1 MEGWQND
8 DLFIIL
14 LAILCLYLTNDT
26 WKYLKIRKTDIKG
39 SRIELYYIFCLT
51 SIILSSISKL
61 ILLGY
66 TMVNGIALILFI
78 ISIITGAIAFLYF
91 ILCKEYFQEKKKLI
105 LNIIF
110 YFLIVW
116 YIADTFLQ
124 INMLY

>member
-1 MEGWQND
+1 MMIY
-8 DLFIIL
+8 LFMIL
-14 LAILCLYLTNDT
+14 LVILCLYLTNDT

-66 TMVNGIALILFI
+66 TMVKGIALILFI

-110 YFLIVW
+110 YFLVVW

>member
-1 MEGWQND
+1 MTIY
-8 DLFIIL
+8 LFIIL

-91 ILCKEYFQEKKKLI
+91 ISCKEYFQEKKKLI

-110 YFLIVW
+110 YFLVVW
-116 YIADTFLQ
+116 YIIDNFLL
-124 INMLY
+124 IY

>member
-1 MEGWQND
+1 MMIY
-8 DLFIIL
+8 LFMIL
-14 LAILCLYLTNDT
+14 LVILCLYLTNDT

-66 TMVNGIALILFI
+66 TMVNGTALILFI
-78 ISIITGAIAFLYF
+78 ISIIAGAIAFLYF

-110 YFLIVW
+110 YFLVVW

>member
-1 MEGWQND
+1 MTIY
-8 DLFIIL
+8 LFMIL
-14 LAILCLYLTNDT
+14 LVILCLYLTNDT

-110 YFLIVW
+110 YFLVVW

>member
-1 MEGWQND
+1 MMIY
-8 DLFIIL
+8 LFIIL
-14 LAILCLYLTNDT
+14 LAILCLYLIHDIGE
-26 WKYLKIRKTDIKG
+26 YFKIRKTDIKG
-39 SRIELYYIFCLT
+39 SSIELYYIFCLT

-66 TMVNGIALILFI
+66 IMVNGIVLILFI

-105 LNIIF
+105 LNTIF
-110 YFLIVW
+110 YFFVVW
-116 YIADTFLQ
+116 YIADTFLL

>member
-1 MEGWQND
+1 MTIY
-8 DLFIIL
+8 LFIIL
-14 LAILCLYLTNDT
+14 LAILCLYLIHDIG
-26 WKYLKIRKTDIKG
+26 KYLKIRKTDIKG

-91 ILCKEYFQEKKKLI
+91 NNFLFFCSVVYNRQFSFNI
-105 LNIIF
+105 LNE
-110 YFLIVW
+110 
-116 YIADTFLQ
+116 
-124 INMLY
+124 

>member
-1 MEGWQND
+1 MIMY
-8 DLFIIL
+8 LFIIL
-14 LAILCLYLTNDT
+14 LAILCLYLIHDIG
-26 WKYLKIRKTDIKG
+26 KYFKIRKTDIKG
-39 SRIELYYIFCLT
+39 SHIELYYIFCLT
-51 SIILSSISKL
+51 SIILSSISEL

-110 YFLIVW
+110 YFLVVW

>member
-1 MEGWQND
+1 MTIY
-8 DLFIIL
+8 LFMIL
-14 LAILCLYLTNDT
+14 LVILCLYLTNDT

-61 ILLGY
+61 ILLRY

-78 ISIITGAIAFLYF
+78 ISIITGTIAFLYF

-110 YFLIVW
+110 YFLVVW

>member
-1 MEGWQND
+1 MTIY
-8 DLFIIL
+8 LFMIL
-14 LAILCLYLTNDT
+14 LVILCLYLTNDT

-66 TMVNGIALILFI
+66 TMVNGIELILFI

-110 YFLIVW
+110 YFLVVW
-116 YIADTFLQ
+116 YIEDTFLQ

>member
-1 MEGWQND
+1 MMIY
-8 DLFIIL
+8 LFIIL
-14 LAILCLYLTNDT
+14 LAILCLYLIHDIG
-26 WKYLKIRKTDIKG
+26 KYLKIRKTDIKG

-66 TMVNGIALILFI
+66 TMVKGIALILFI

-110 YFLIVW
+110 YFLVVW

>member
-1 MEGWQND
+1 MTIY
-8 DLFIIL
+8 LFMIL
-14 LAILCLYLTNDT
+14 LVILCLYLTNDT

-61 ILLGY
+61 ILLRY
-66 TMVNGIALILFI
+66 TMVNGIELILFI

-110 YFLIVW
+110 YFLVVW
-116 YIADTFLQ
+116 YIEDTFLQ

>member
-1 MEGWQND
+1 MTIY
-8 DLFIIL
+8 LFIIL

-91 ILCKEYFQEKKKLI
+91 NNFLFFCSVVYNRQFSFNI
-105 LNIIF
+105 LNE
-110 YFLIVW
+110 
-116 YIADTFLQ
+116 
-124 INMLY
+124 